1 MAVGGV
7 WIPVTLLASSAQTLR
22 NAMQRDL
29 IGVLGAVGAAQVR
42 FLFGLPF
49 TLMFLAG
56 LMALTG
62 SAAPLLTPAN
72 FAWTVFGAASQ
83 VIATSLMLAA
93 MRTKSF
99 VVAVAYTKTEAA
111 QIALFGLIALNNPP
125 TAALTAIAL
134 ATIGVALMAIRS
146 RKELTGDWRSAALGV
161 FSATFFAFAAIGFRS
176 AVIGVVSPSRVLSA
190 SVILVVG
197 LAIQSAAL
205 GLYLAAFDRAAARHR
220 RSVALVFVRRL
231 HGRAGVPALVR
242 RLCAERS
249 GASAHAGAD
258 RGADG
263 PGRVAE
269 NVSRAAELAR
279 GVRHQPDRRRRGDT
293 RVDCA
298 VRRSRGS
305 GAGRRNSLPGTRNSN
320 SLRRHSFWPL
330 FLSGAHQ
337 ARCIEGRDQPA
348 REFFLTH
355 SLL

>member
-29 IGVLGAVGAAQVR
+29 IGALGAVGAAQVR

-49 TLMFLAG
+49 AVMFLAG
-56 LMALTG
+56 LLVATGLSAPRLTAV
-62 SAAPLLTPAN
+62 SLV
-72 FAWTVFGAASQ
+72 WTVFGAVSQ

-125 TAALTAIAL
+125 TAALIAAIAL

-146 RKELTGDWRSAALGV
+146 RKELVADWRSAALGL

-176 AVIGVVSPSRVLSA
+176 AVIGVESPSLVLSA

-205 GLYLAAFDRAAARHR
+205 GLYLAGFMGALASQLWFVAFALSEAAPVRTL
-220 RSVALVFVRRL
+220 ALIE
-231 HGRAGVPALVR
+231 VPMAQV
-242 RLCAERS
+242 
-249 GASAHAGAD
+249 
-258 RGADG
+258 
-263 PGRVAE
+263 
-269 NVSRAAELAR
+269 VSLKMFRE
-279 GVRHQPDRRRRGDT
+279 P
-293 RVDCA
+293 
-298 VRRSRGS
+298 
-305 GAGRRNSLPGTRNSN
+305 P
-320 SLRRHSFWPL
+320 SLREGLGISLIVIAAGILVWT
-330 FLSGAHQ
+330 
-337 ARCIEGRDQPA
+337 AR
-348 REFFLTH
+348 
-355 SLL
+355 